1 MSANDVFETLLSG
14 NNAGFIELQYSRFS
28 NNPNSVDGD
37 WRAFFERMEDGV
49 SKFIGPSWGRSDWPP
64 TDSPA
69 EKKPAAVPATVSQ
82 EDIRRATLDSLR
94 ALMMIRSFRVRGHL
108 RAHLDPLKLEERP
121 EHPELQPASYGFE
134 KSDYDRQI
142 FLDNVL
148 GLETGS
154 VNEIL
159 EILDRTYCSSVGV
172 EFMHISEPDEK
183 AWIQKRIEGRDK
195 EIHFTPEG
203 KKAILQKLIEAEQ
216 FEKFLGKKFV
226 GTKRFGLDGGEA
238 MIPAFNTFSEPDEK
252 AWIQKRIEGRDKEI
266 HFTPEGKK
274 AILQKL
280 IEAEQFEKF
289 LGKKFVG
296 TKRFGLDGGEAMIP
310 ALEGVIKTGGAL
322 GVEEIVLGMAHRGR
336 LNILANVMKKPYRA
350 IFNEFQGGSYKP
362 DEVQGSGDVKYHLG
376 TSTTREFDG
385 NKVYLSLSANPSHL
399 EAVDPVVLGRTR
411 AKQTMGGDDD
421 HTRVMSLLI
430 HGDAAFAGQ
439 GIVAECFM
447 LTGLNGYRTGG
458 TLHFI
463 INNQIG
469 FTTSPHHSRSSPYPS
484 DSAKMVQAPIF
495 HVNGDDPEAVVYVAK
510 LATEFRQTFKK
521 DVVIDMVCYRRFGH
535 NESDEPSFTQPKM
548 YARIK
553 NHPTTQDIYSER
565 LAGEGTVSSAEF
577 TGMKKG
583 FIETLDGETRASED
597 FKPAADRFEG
607 RWKGLH
613 NKDRKIGFTETG
625 VAKKVLGDIGKTLT
639 TIPDGF
645 NIHRTLNRFLKARGK
660 MFETRE
666 GVDWATGEALALGT
680 LLHENYSIRFVGQD
694 TIRGTFSQRH
704 SDFIDQVTE
713 KRFRPLSGIKT
724 TAHLEIIDSPLS
736 ETGVLGFEY
745 GFSQADP
752 KTLVVW
758 EAQFGDFVNVAQ
770 VVIDQFISSAEA
782 KWQRSSGLV
791 MLLPHGFEGQGP
803 EHSSARLERFLQMCA
818 ENNMQVANCST
829 PANYFHILRRQ
840 MLREF
845 RKPLIIMTPKSL
857 LRHKAAVSALDDF
870 TTDTGFRHVLEDDS
884 PVLKDKDIQ
893 RVVMCSGKVYYDIL
907 AERDKRGLKDT
918 YILRVEQLYPF
929 PEKMISTELK
939 RFSGLKIVVWCQ
951 EEPQNMG
958 AWTFI
963 EPLIENVLTE
973 VGLKIVTRAKYA
985 GRKAAASPATGQA
998 STHEKEQAELVDL
1011 ALTL

>member
-1 MSANDVFETLLSG
+1 MPTNDLTETLLSG
-14 NNAGFIELQYSRFS
+14 NNASFIELQYSRFS
-28 NNPNSVDGD
+28 ANPNSVDTD
-37 WRAFFERMEDGV
+37 WRAFFERMENGAAKV
-49 SKFIGPSWGRSDWPP
+49 SGPSWGRPDWPP
-64 TDSPA
+64 SGTRV
-69 EKKPAAVPATVSQ
+69 EKPDFQPATVSQ
-82 EDIRRATLDSLR
+82 KDIRRATLDSLR

-108 RAHLDPLKLEERP
+108 MAHLDPLGLEERP
-121 EHPELQPASYGFE
+121 EHPELQPESYGFE
-134 KSDYDRQI
+134 KSDFDRQI

-154 VNEIL
+154 INEIL

-195 EIHFTPEG
+195 EIQFTP
-203 KKAILQKLIEAEQ
+203 K
-216 FEKFLGKKFV
+216 
-226 GTKRFGLDGGEA
+226 
-238 MIPAFNTFSEPDEK
+238 
-252 AWIQKRIEGRDKEI
+252 
-266 HFTPEGKK
+266 GKK

-322 GVEEIVLGMAHRGR
+322 GVEEIVIGMAHRGR
-336 LNILANVMKKPYRA
+336 LNVLTNVMKKPYRA
-350 IFNEFQGGSYKP
+350 IFHEFHGGSYKP
-362 DEVQGSGDVKYHLG
+362 EEVQGSGDVKYHLG

-399 EAVDPVVLGRTR
+399 EVVDPVVLGRTR
-411 AKQTMGGDDD
+411 AKQTMGGDTE

-447 LTGLNGYRTGG
+447 LTGLKGYRTGG

-548 YARIK
+548 YSRIK
-553 NHPTTQDIYSER
+553 NHPTTQDIYSKR
-565 LAGEGTVSSAEF
+565 LDGEGTVPTSDFEA
-577 TGMKKG
+577 MKKG
-583 FIETLDGETRASED
+583 FIETLDSETKASENYE
-597 FKPAADRFEG
+597 PAADRFEG

-613 NKDRKIGFTETG
+613 NRDRKVDFTETG
-625 VAKKVLGDIGKTLT
+625 VAKKTFAQMGKLLT
-639 TIPDGF
+639 TVPEGF
-645 NIHRTLNRFLKARGK
+645 NIHRTLNRFLGARKK
-660 MFETRE
+660 MFET
-666 GVDWATGEALALGT
+666 GQGIDWATGEALALGS
-680 LLHENYSIRFVGQD
+680 LLGENFSIRLAGQD
-694 TIRGTFSQRH
+694 SIRGTFSQRH
-704 SDFIDQVTE
+704 ADFIDQENE
-713 KRFRPLSGIKT
+713 KRFRPLSNIKT
-724 TAHLEIIDSPLS
+724 KAGLEIIDSPLS
-736 ETGVLGFEY
+736 EMGVLGFEY

-752 KTLVVW
+752 STLVLW
-758 EAQFGDFVNVAQ
+758 EAQFGDFVNMAQ
-770 VVIDQFISSAEA
+770 VIIDQFISSAEA

-818 ENNMQVANCST
+818 ENNMQIANCST

-840 MLREF
+840 MKREF
-845 RKPLIIMTPKSL
+845 RIPLIIMTPKSL
-857 LRHKAAVSALDDF
+857 LRHKAAVSTMAEF
-870 TTDTGFRHVLEDDS
+870 ETGTGFQHI
-884 PVLKDKDIQ
+884 LKDSSGALNDIDIK
-893 RVVMCSGKVYYDIL
+893 RVIMCTGKVYYDIL

-918 YILRVEQLYPF
+918 YILRVEQLYPY
-929 PEKMISTELK
+929 PEKMIEKELK
-939 RFSGLKIVVWCQ
+939 RFSGLKSVVWCQ

-958 AWTFI
+958 AWTFMETRI
-963 EPLIENVLTE
+963 ETNLITA
-973 VGLKIVTRAKYA
+973 GFKAVTRAQYA
-985 GRKAAASPATGQA
+985 GRIAAASPATGLA